1 MYPTTSIIRGIYSHV
16 NKKMG
21 QEYTFYDKVQ
31 KLAKNAGVSVAQVE
45 RDLGIEQQAKK
56 WRKFTPNASTLCKLA
71 DYFGVSVDFLL
82 DREDSL
88 SEQENA
94 LIALFRRLSE
104 SHRKDLIQIAESFA
118 VSDAP
123 AVIKAKAF

>member
-1 MYPTTSIIRGIYSHV
+1 MCPTSSILRGIYSHV

-71 DYFGVSVDFLL
+71 DYFSVSVDFLL

-88 SEQENA
+88 SENENA
-94 LIALFRRLSE
+94 LIANFRRLTE
-104 SHRKDLIQIAESFA
+104 AHQNDIVRIAELYADMDKPIRKDAEIF
-118 VSDAP
+118 
-123 AVIKAKAF
+123 

>member
-1 MYPTTSIIRGIYSHV
+1 MYPTTIILRGIYSHV

-21 QEYTFYDKVQ
+21 QEYTFYNKVQ
-31 KLAKNAGVSVAQVE
+31 NLAKIAGVSVAQVE

-88 SEQENA
+88 SEDENA
-94 LIALFRRLSE
+94 MIVNFRRLSE
-104 SHRKDLIQIAESFA
+104 TQKDA
-118 VSDAP
+118 VQALMLGFLSQNP
-123 AVIKAKAF
+123 VKKETGIS